1 MSIRVGFVINSLATG
16 GAQMMLYKLLSGL
29 DRQQF
34 APEVLTLSGT
44 TTVRRSLEERFA
56 KIDVPVHVFD
66 MEGRFS
72 RLVAFAQMVGCMRGH
87 FDLVQ
92 TWMYHADLI
101 GGLAARFAGGI
112 PVIWNIRHSD
122 LQAGVDK
129 RGTLVVARICARL
142 SRFLPKAIVCCAHQ
156 ALTAHAAM
164 GYDRVRMKVIPNG
177 FDLGLFHKDVHLRR
191 AGRQALGVDAQAP
204 VIGLVGRYHRQKGH
218 HEFLEA
224 AALLSKSSPHVVFV
238 LCGDGVTWENQELA
252 NLVDA
257 YGLRSRVRLLGR
269 HDDMPGLLPV
279 FDIATSAS
287 ICGEGFSNT
296 VGEAMACGVP
306 CVVTDVGDSALVVA
320 DAGVVVAPRDA
331 EALAEGWQ
339 RLLALGED
347 ERDNWSQRAR
357 ARIEDHFSLPVI
369 VDQYQD
375 LFSEV
380 LAQYGRSSL
389 SRG

>member
-1 MSIRVGFVINSLATG
+1 VTIRIGFVINSLATG
-16 GAQMMLYKLLSGL
+16 GAQMMLYKLLSGM
-29 DRQQF
+29 DRQRF

-44 TTVRRSLEERFA
+44 TPVRRSLEARFE

-66 MEGRFS
+66 MEGGFS
-72 RLVAFAQMVGCMRGH
+72 RLVAFAQMTRYMRGH

-101 GGLAARFAGGI
+101 GGLAASLAGGI

-122 LQAGVDK
+122 LRAGVDK
-129 RGTLVVARICARL
+129 RGTLAVARMCARL

-156 ALTAHAAM
+156 ALNAHAAM
-164 GYDRVRMKVIPNG
+164 GYDRDRMKVIPNG
-177 FDLGLFHKDVHLRR
+177 FDLEIFRKDVQSRR
-191 AGRQALGVDAQAP
+191 EGRQTLGVDAKTP

-218 HEFLEA
+218 LEFLKA
-224 AALLSKSSPHVVFV
+224 ASLISKSYPHAVFV
-238 LCGDGVTWENQELA
+238 LCGDGVTWENRELSD
-252 NLVDA
+252 LVDA
-257 YGLRSRVRLLGR
+257 YGLRPSVRLLGR
-269 HDDMPGLLPV
+269 YDDMPGLLPS

-320 DAGVVVAPRDA
+320 DTGVVVPPQNA
-331 EALAEGWQ
+331 EALAQGWAS
-339 RLLALGED
+339 LLSLESD
-347 ERDNWSQRAR
+347 DRDIWSQRAR
-357 ARIEDHFSLPVI
+357 VRIEEHFSLPAI
-369 VDQYQD
+369 IDQYQD
-375 LFSEV
+375 LFCEV
-380 LAQYGRSSL
+380 LAQYRPSAL